1 MTNFRTKFSNLH
13 PESVKL
19 HYMIHEIFSNN
30 DNEDCIVDIDEL
42 NENHLTVNLV
52 DVNHCDSSFD
62 CKVEID
68 IGQYSA
74 VCRVLPVDRM
84 CDPSYFV
91 FQYKQSIP
99 MHYEII
105 SLGL

>member
-1 MTNFRTKFSNLH
+1 MRIKFSNLH
-13 PESVKL
+13 PETDKL

-30 DNEDCIVDIDEL
+30 DNEGCIVDIDEL
-42 NENHLTVNLV
+42 TEHHYTVNLI
-52 DVNHCDSSFD
+52 DPNHCDKSFD

-68 IGQYSA
+68 IGTYSA
-74 VCRVLPVDRM
+74 VCKVLPVDHM
-84 CDPSYFV
+84 CDDSYFV
-91 FQYKQSIP
+91 FQYRQTIP